1 MTTNLKNAVI
11 TGSSSGIGFSISKLL
26 LENGW
31 KVIGISRN
39 IPVELASNPLYS
51 HIKADLSKTE
61 IVNEI
66 VHEIPTS
73 IDLLV
78 NNAGRWDLIK
88 ISDEKIAHINEI
100 IDLNLKAPIILTT
113 LILNRIKDG
122 GTIINISSILSQVS
136 QEEYGIYSS
145 SKAGLDRFT
154 VTLAKER
161 RDLKVI
167 GILPSATETEG
178 SHRVYGEKEDYD
190 KYISPKKVANIVY
203 DIVNGKYESGDL
215 LVINNKSFSYLWQ
228 ERDKYILV
236 EV

>member
-39 IPVELASNPLYS
+39 IPVELASHPLYS
-51 HIKADLSKTE
+51 HIEADLSKPE
-61 IVNEI
+61 IINEI
-66 VHEIPTS
+66 VREIPTS

-88 ISDEKIAHINEI
+88 ISDESIAHINEI

-136 QEEYGIYSS
+136 QEEYGVYSS

-161 RDLKVI
+161 KDLKVI

-178 SHRVYGEKEDYD
+178 SHRVYGENEDYD
-190 KYISPKKVANIVY
+190 KYISPKKVANIMY
-203 DIVNGKYESGDL
+203 DVVNGKYESGDL
-215 LVINNKSFSYLWQ
+215 LVINNKNFSYLWQ

>member
-39 IPVELASNPLYS
+39 IPVELASHRLYS
-51 HIKADLSKTE
+51 HIEADLSKPE
-61 IVNEI
+61 IINEI
-66 VHEIPTS
+66 VHEIPIS

-88 ISDEKIAHINEI
+88 ISNESVAHINEI
-100 IDLNLKAPIILTT
+100 IDLNLKTPIILTT

-136 QEEYGIYSS
+136 QEEYGVYSS

-161 RDLKVI
+161 KDLKVV

-178 SHRVYGEKEDYD
+178 SHRVYGEDEDYD
-190 KYISPKKVANIVY
+190 NYISPKKVANIVY

-228 ERDKYILV
+228 ARDKYILV

>member
-39 IPVELASNPLYS
+39 IPVELASHPLYS
-51 HIKADLSKTE
+51 HIEADLSKPE
-61 IVNEI
+61 IINEI
-66 VHEIPTS
+66 VCEIPTS

-88 ISDEKIAHINEI
+88 ISDESIAHINEI

-136 QEEYGIYSS
+136 QEEYGVYSS

-161 RDLKVI
+161 KDLKVI

-178 SHRVYGEKEDYD
+178 SHRVYGENEDYD
-190 KYISPKKVANIVY
+190 KYISPKKVANIMY
-203 DIVNGKYESGDL
+203 DVVNGKYESGDL
-215 LVINNKSFSYLWQ
+215 LVINNKNFSYLWQ

>member
-39 IPVELASNPLYS
+39 IPVELASHPLYS
-51 HIKADLSKTE
+51 HIEADLSKPE
-61 IVNEI
+61 IINEI

-88 ISDEKIAHINEI
+88 ISDESIAHINEI
-100 IDLNLKAPIILTT
+100 IDLNLKTPIILTT

-136 QEEYGIYSS
+136 QEEYGVYSS

-161 RDLKVI
+161 KDLKVI

-178 SHRVYGEKEDYD
+178 SHRVYGENEDYD
-190 KYISPKKVANIVY
+190 KYISPKKVANIMY
-203 DIVNGKYESGDL
+203 DVVNGKYESGDL
-215 LVINNKSFSYLWQ
+215 LVINNKNFSYLWQ

>member
-26 LENGW
+26 LENDW

-39 IPVELASNPLYS
+39 IPVELASHPLYS
-51 HIKADLSKTE
+51 HIEADLSKPE
-61 IVNEI
+61 IINEI

-88 ISDEKIAHINEI
+88 ISDESIAHINEI
-100 IDLNLKAPIILTT
+100 IDLNLKTPIILTT

-136 QEEYGIYSS
+136 QEEYGVYSS

-161 RDLKVI
+161 KDLKVI

-178 SHRVYGEKEDYD
+178 SHRVYGENEDYD
-190 KYISPKKVANIVY
+190 KYISPKKVANIMY
-203 DIVNGKYESGDL
+203 DVVNGKYESGDL
-215 LVINNKSFSYLWQ
+215 LVINNKNFSYLWQ

>member
-39 IPVELASNPLYS
+39 IPVELASHPLYS
-51 HIKADLSKTE
+51 HIEADLSKPE
-61 IVNEI
+61 IINEI
-66 VHEIPTS
+66 VREIPTS

-88 ISDEKIAHINEI
+88 ISDESIAHINEI
-100 IDLNLKAPIILTT
+100 IDLNLKTPIILTT

-136 QEEYGIYSS
+136 QEEYGVYSS

-161 RDLKVI
+161 KDLKVI

-178 SHRVYGEKEDYD
+178 SHRVYGENEDYD
-190 KYISPKKVANIVY
+190 KYISPKKVANIMY
-203 DIVNGKYESGDL
+203 DVVNGKYESGDL
-215 LVINNKSFSYLWQ
+215 LVINNKNFSYLWQ

>member
-1 MTTNLKNAVI
+1 MTNNLKKAVI

-39 IPVELASNPLYS
+39 IPVELASHPLYS
-51 HIKADLSKTE
+51 HIEADLSKPE
-61 IVNEI
+61 IINKI

-78 NNAGRWDLIK
+78 NNAGRWDLVN
-88 ISDEKIAHINEI
+88 ISNESIAHINEI

-154 VTLAKER
+154 VTLTKER
-161 RDLKVI
+161 KDLKVV

-178 SHRVYGEKEDYD
+178 SHRVYGENEDYD
-190 KYISPKKVANIVY
+190 KYIPPKTVANIMY

-215 LVINNKSFSYLWQ
+215 LVINNKNFSYLWQ